1 MRILLVLA
9 ATALLAAPAAAQKL
23 GARTSSPDQMLGQ
36 AEPSDPMAEADRIAE
51 AAAAHP
57 LGSLDNPVRV
67 GGPEGAR
74 AYIGRLRCRN
84 DSRPVVGSRSSG
96 GVGPYGTITERY
108 DLSCGDFVPGRVTLY
123 FDFYHAEHVERR
135 AAGNFGI
142 DLN

>member
-1 MRILLVLA
+1 MRILPALA
-9 ATALLAAPAAAQKL
+9 AAALLAAPAAAQKL
-23 GARTSSPDQMLGQ
+23 GARTASPDQVLAQQ
-36 AEPSDPMAEADRIAE
+36 APLDPMAEAEQIAA

-57 LGSLDNPVRV
+57 LGSLENPIRV

-74 AYIGRLRCRN
+74 AYIARLRCAN
-84 DSRPVVGSRSSG
+84 EARPVVGSRRSG

-108 DLSCGDFVPGRVTLY
+108 DLSCGDFAPGRATLF

-135 AAGNFGI
+135 AAGSFGI